1 MATKAQIEANRR
13 NAQKST
19 GPRTAEGKLTAT
31 QKKAVQ
37 DCGTRRTACNVA
49 CGFEHGANRLSRLA
63 CEQDCEKKYDTCVD
77 SAIGRRAPR
86 TGVSGGLASPP
97 QVAPPTPTPK
107 KISPQKVGGVTGAGT
122 SVKTKASATATPT
135 PPPHK

>member
-1 MATKAQIEANRR
+1 MHHIRIYLAIGLALIGI
-13 NAQKST
+13 SLI
-19 GPRTAEGKLTAT
+19 PFSLAEGKLTAA

-49 CGFEHGANRLSRLA
+49 CGFEHGANRLSRTA
-63 CEQDCEKKYDTCVD
+63 CEQDCEKKYDSCVD

-86 TGVSGGLASPP
+86 TGVSGGLSSPP

-107 KISPQKVGGVTGAGT
+107 KISPQKVGGVTGT
-122 SVKTKASATATPT
+122 SVKTSATPT
-135 PPPHK
+135 PTARK